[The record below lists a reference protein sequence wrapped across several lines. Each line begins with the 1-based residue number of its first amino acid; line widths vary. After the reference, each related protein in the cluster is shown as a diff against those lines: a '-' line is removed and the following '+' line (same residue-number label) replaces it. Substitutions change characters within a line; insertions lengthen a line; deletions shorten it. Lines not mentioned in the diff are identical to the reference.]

1 MPIALLAFIVLVP
14 VNWSSGTLE
23 HEKDLNYDEI
33 DKLSISNLG
42 KGSKRY
48 GFVYSTY
55 MLYYFQHRHGSCCFF
70 EELCVFYYGVFQDRK
85 SYRIIFR
92 YSISIIK
99 WHKYLCSNG
108 LIIAKP
114 KPSVIELV

>member
-14 VNWSSGTLE
+14 VNWTSGTLE
-23 HEKDLNYDEI
+23 HEKSLNYDEI

-42 KGSKRY
+42 KGSKWY
-48 GFVYSTY
+48 SFVYSTY
-55 MLYYFQHRHGSCCFF
+55 MLYYLQHRHGSCCFF
-70 EELCVFYYGVFQDRK
+70 EELCVVYGVFQDRK

-99 WHKYLCSNG
+99 WHKIFTQQWL
-108 LIIAKP
+108 IAKQ